1 MKGIIEQCKANKRFA
16 EIVKYGITGLAT
28 TLVNIAVYQFLL
40 LFLDY
45 KISNL
50 IAIVASKLFAY
61 VTNKLFVFGSKCRS
75 VKELLAEMLR
85 FILARGATGLFDYFG
100 LFFAVE
106 VLHFSRV
113 GSKYVIQ
120 AIVIILNYILGKKA
134 VFLNRD

>member
-1 MKGIIEQCKANKRFA
+1 MRGIIEQCKANKRFA

-40 LFLDY
+40 LYLDY

-75 VKELLAEMLR
+75 VKELLTEMLR
-85 FILARGATGLFDYFG
+85 FVLARGATGLFDYFG
-100 LFFAVE
+100 LFLPLRF
-106 VLHFSRV
+106 
-113 GSKYVIQ
+113 
-120 AIVIILNYILGKKA
+120 YISAG
-134 VFLNRD
+134 